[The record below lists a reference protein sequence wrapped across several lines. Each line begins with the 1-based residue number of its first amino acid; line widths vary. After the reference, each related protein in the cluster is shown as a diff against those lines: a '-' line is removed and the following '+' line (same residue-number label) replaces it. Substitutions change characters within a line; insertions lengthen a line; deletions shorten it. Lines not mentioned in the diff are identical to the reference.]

1 MTDAETMPTEEV
13 DRSWR
18 LRPAILAAI
27 GLIAAIIVQ
36 QLADQHR
43 PSAVIPEAVTTLR
56 LALAIGI
63 GTAALAL
70 GFGMERTRL
79 LWSVSFALLAGAV
92 TGLIYFW
99 SGGAPGW
106 WFGDWRYASLWLS
119 IAITVPL
126 FQTARDEGRARFPYA
141 EVHGHAWTNV
151 VLWCACWAFT
161 GIVFLL
167 AWLLSALFDLIGL
180 HFLREL
186 LEKSWF
192 AAALAGAAFGG
203 ALGLLRE
210 RDRIVRLLQRVVTAV
225 LAVLAPVLGVGLLLF
240 LVALPFTGLHALWE
254 ATKSTTPILLSCV
267 IGALILANAVIG
279 DGEDEELTN
288 PVLRWGAMALG
299 LAALPLCVIA
309 AIATGLRIDQYG
321 FTPDRLWALVFVI
334 LATTYGVAYFVSLVL
349 GRNQWAARVRPANL
363 RIAFIVAAVA
373 LFLATPILSFN
384 AISTADQ
391 VARLESGRITPDKF
405 DWAALAFDFGDPGK
419 AALKRLAA
427 SKTAAIA
434 RRAQKTQTQTN
445 RWDVDESDRQADA
458 ADALTKRLRVLPGT
472 VPVPQ
477 DLQDQLTSYDA
488 CGREADHKCTLLY
501 TPGATEAFA
510 VSDACIDRL
519 AAEPDT
525 KQKQRTGVRTIVYEG
540 LHETSCST
548 KRYRLSDGKWVEF
561 EAAAPDA
568 MARAAL
574 RQGIAGGAVEV
585 RTVPRRQLFVG
596 GVPVGDPFE

>member
-1 MTDAETMPTEEV
+1 MTDAEMMPAE
-13 DRSWR
+13 DAGQAWR
-18 LRPAILAAI
+18 LRPAILAVI
-27 GLIAAIIVQ
+27 GLVASVIIQ
-36 QLADQHR
+36 QLTDPYRASNAIVEPVAIWR
-43 PSAVIPEAVTTLR
+43 I
-56 LALAIGI
+56 ALAVGI
-63 GTAALAL
+63 GTGGLAF
-70 GFGMERTRL
+70 GFGVERVRL
-79 LWSVSFALLAGAV
+79 LWAVAFALVAGVV
-92 TGLIYFW
+92 TGFIYYW
-99 SGGAPGW
+99 SGGGPGW
-106 WFGDWRYASLWLS
+106 GWFGDWRYASLVLS
-119 IAITVPL
+119 IAIAVPL
-126 FQTARDEGRARFPYA
+126 FQTARDAGGWRFAYA

-151 VLWCACWAFT
+151 VLWCACWAFM

-180 HFLREL
+180 HFLREM
-186 LEKSWF
+186 LERHWF

-225 LAVLAPVLGVGLLLF
+225 LAVLAPVLGLGLLLF
-240 LVALPFTGLHALWE
+240 LVALPFTGLGALWE

-279 DGEDEELTN
+279 NGEDEEATN

-309 AIATGLRIDQYG
+309 AIATGLRISQYG

-334 LATTYGVAYFVSLVL
+334 LATVYGVAYFVSLVL
-349 GRNQWAARVRPANL
+349 GRARWAARVRPANL

-419 AALKRLAA
+419 AALKRLAG
-427 SKTAAIA
+427 SKNAAIA
-434 RRAQKTQTQTN
+434 SRAKKAQTQTN

-458 ADALTKRLRVLPGT
+458 AEALTKRLRVLPDN

-477 DLQDQLTSYDA
+477 DLQDLLGSYDS

-501 TPGATEAFA
+501 TPGATEALA
-510 VSDACIDRL
+510 ISDACIDRL
-519 AAEPDT
+519 AAEPATD
-525 KQKQRTGVRTIVYEG
+525 QKQQSIVYAAVS
-540 LHETSCST
+540 ETSCST
-548 KRYRLSDGKWVEF
+548 KRYRLKGGQWVEF

-568 MARAAL
+568 AARAAL
-574 RQGIAGGAVEV
+574 RKGIAGGAVEV
-585 RTVPRRQLFVG
+585 RTVSRRQLFVG
-596 GVPVGDPFE
+596 GVPVGEPFE